1 MLSGML
7 VQRVSNPSY
16 SGYAIPVLHKRGWL
30 NCWECLHIADAP
42 SRCSSIRWY
51 SRRIADAPSRYVTK
65 GAAETDLKRKNET
78 RRERGTREIARER
91 EREREGERERGRER
105 KERARKRKEER
116 NSATV
121 VGAVVLQAV
130 DRVVLLS
137 LMLLSTLFF
146 LDVAMVIID
155 VAA

>member
-91 EREREGERERGRER
+91 ERERGRER

-137 LMLLSTLFF
+137 LILLSTLFF